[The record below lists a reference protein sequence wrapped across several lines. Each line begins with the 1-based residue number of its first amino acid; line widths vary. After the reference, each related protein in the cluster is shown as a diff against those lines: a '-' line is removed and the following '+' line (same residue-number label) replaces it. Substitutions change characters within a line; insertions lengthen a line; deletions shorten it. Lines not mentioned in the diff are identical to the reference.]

1 LSRPIVLYGGKGGVG
16 KTTMATAHA
25 TLLAAAGA
33 RTLLVSTDP
42 AHSTGDLL
50 GVRLGNTPV
59 GVSERLWAVEVDA
72 DADARV
78 HLERIKRDARDVVSA
93 EVLPAVERHLDLA
106 AQSPGTVE
114 SALLDRVADLMAL
127 CPEPYDRIVFDTA
140 PTGHTLRLLTLPT
153 LLTGWVEGM
162 VRQREKAAGME
173 RMLRN
178 LAGRDG
184 PVDDPIV
191 DRLRRRRDRLRTA
204 RGRLL
209 RDAALWLVLTPERL
223 PIEETARAAAVL
235 VAEGLTVSGLIVN
248 RVLPADADG
257 AFMRARLEQQ
267 AAYLTE
273 IDRRFADLPR
283 VRVAHAPRDVAAPDD
298 LAGIAEQ
305 LRPALCEP

>member
-1 LSRPIVLYGGKGGVG
+1 
-16 KTTMATAHA
+16 
-25 TLLAAAGA
+25 
-33 RTLLVSTDP
+33 
-42 AHSTGDLL
+42 
-50 GVRLGNTPV
+50 
-59 GVSERLWAVEVDA
+59 
-72 DADARV
+72 
-78 HLERIKRDARDVVSA
+78 
-93 EVLPAVERHLDLA
+93 
-106 AQSPGTVE
+106 
-114 SALLDRVADLMAL
+114 
-127 CPEPYDRIVFDTA
+127 
-140 PTGHTLRLLTLPT
+140 
-153 LLTGWVEGM
+153 M

-184 PVDDPIV
+184 PVDDPVV

-235 VAEGLTVSGLIVN
+235 VAEGLTVSGLVVN
-248 RVLPADADG
+248 WVLPADADG

-267 AAYLTE
+267 AAYLAE
-273 IDRRFADLPR
+273 IDRRFAALPR
-283 VRVAHAPRDVAAPDD
+283 VRVVHAPRDVAAPDD